1 MPLDKLVLIIVCVL
15 GAAAATVWV
24 GTLIA
29 ASFSLPF
36 GWLTLIP
43 AALVG
48 YVVFRVISERVGNT
62 EDDHYDKM
70 KH

>member
-24 GTLIA
+24 GTLIT

-48 YVVFRVISERVGNT
+48 YVVFRVISERVGNA

-70 KH
+70 EH